1 MNRTALFIIGGIV
14 VLISILAIHNSAQ
27 PKPFRWQETYD
38 RFDKHPYGAYV
49 FGKQIDNF
57 FPGNKVKSASSE
69 IFDQYEYSGIYYDT
83 TSYLY
88 DMDDETLEQFNFFVL
103 DEYFRIN
110 ELDTRALLLHIYQ
123 GNDAL
128 IATNYSNDF
137 LPDELGLTLGY
148 AYALDSMDGDEENP
162 MFEQEKFTVQFLDDE
177 WVDLKPLNSIT
188 YIEAYPDSAKVIG
201 TNKEGNVL
209 GVQYEIGKGKLTLV
223 TMPHVFSNYTI
234 LKTNSELS
242 ANLITTLPN
251 VETYWASGNWSFRT
265 NYEDTPGLLSFIH
278 SQESLKWALYVLLVS
293 VLIFFLF
300 EIKRQQRPIP
310 VIEPVQNISLKF
322 SESISQLYLM
332 RKDHREMV
340 RKKMKFLM
348 EKVRSEY
355 QMNTAEIND
364 HFYQR
369 LAAKAEIK
377 EKDIRQLFTLYFAYK
392 DKSEVS
398 EEEFLKFNRL
408 VQLFKT
414 KRK

>member
-1 MNRTALFIIGGIV
+1 M
-14 VLISILAIHNSAQ
+14 LISILAIHNSAQ

-38 RFDKHPYGAYV
+38 KFDKHPYGAYV
-49 FGKQIDNF
+49 LGKQIDHF
-57 FPGNKVKSASSE
+57 FPGHKVKSASSE

-83 TSYLY
+83 ANYLY
-88 DMDDETLEQFNFFVL
+88 DMEDETMEQFNFFAL
-103 DEYFRIN
+103 DENFRIN
-110 ELDTRALLLHIYQ
+110 ELDMRALLLHIYQ

-128 IATNYSNDF
+128 ISANYITE
-137 LPDELGLTLGY
+137 LLTDELGLDMGF
-148 AYALDSMDGDEENP
+148 AYAIDSIDGQENP
-162 MFEQEKFTVQFLDDE
+162 VFEQEKFTVQFLDGE

-188 YIEAYPDSAKVIG
+188 HIEAYPDSAKVIG

-209 GVQYEIGKGKLTLV
+209 GVQYGIGKGKLTLV

-234 LKTNSELS
+234 LKTNSQLS
-242 ANLITTLPN
+242 ADLITGLPN
-251 VETYWASGNWSFRT
+251 AETYWASGNWSFRAS
-265 NYEDTPGLLSFIH
+265 YEDTPGLLSFIY
-278 SQESLKWALYVLLVS
+278 SQESLRWAFFVLLVS
-293 VLIFFLF
+293 VLLFFLF

-310 VIEPVQNISLKF
+310 VIAPVQNISLKF

-377 EKDIRQLFTLYFAYK
+377 EKEIRQLFTLYFAYK

>member
-1 MNRTALFIIGGIV
+1 
-14 VLISILAIHNSAQ
+14 
-27 PKPFRWQETYD
+27 
-38 RFDKHPYGAYV
+38 
-49 FGKQIDNF
+49 
-57 FPGNKVKSASSE
+57 
-69 IFDQYEYSGIYYDT
+69 
-83 TSYLY
+83 
-88 DMDDETLEQFNFFVL
+88 
-103 DEYFRIN
+103 
-110 ELDTRALLLHIYQ
+110 
-123 GNDAL
+123 
-128 IATNYSNDF
+128 
-137 LPDELGLTLGY
+137 
-148 AYALDSMDGDEENP
+148 
-162 MFEQEKFTVQFLDDE
+162 MFEQEKFTVQFLDRE

-293 VLIFFLF
+293 ILIFFLF

>member
-1 MNRTALFIIGGIV
+1 MNRTAIFIIGGIV

-69 IFDQYEYSGIYYDT
+69 IFDQYEYSGLYYDT

-88 DMDDETLEQFNFFVL
+88 DMEDETLEQFNFFAL
-103 DEYFRIN
+103 DENFRIN
-110 ELDTRALLLHIYQ
+110 ELDTRALLLHVFQ

-128 IATNYSNDF
+128 IAANYTTEF
-137 LPDELGLTLGY
+137 LTDELGISLGF
-148 AYALDSMDGDEENP
+148 AYAIDSMDNEENP
-162 MFEQEKFTVQFLDDE
+162 VFEQEKFTVSFQEDE
-177 WVDLKPLNSIT
+177 WVDLKPLSSFT
-188 YIEAYPDSAKVIG
+188 YIEEFPDSAKVIG
-201 TNKEGNVL
+201 TNKEGNIV
-209 GVQYEIGKGKLTLV
+209 GVQLEVGKGKLTLV

-251 VETYWASGNWSFRT
+251 VETYWASGNWSFRV

-293 VLIFFLF
+293 VLVFFLF

-322 SESISQLYLM
+322 SESISQLYLI

-348 EKVRSEY
+348 EKVRSDY

-369 LAAKAEIK
+369 LSAKAEIK

-414 KRK
+414 KEK